1 MRLSVQECWNRL
13 TAARVA
19 RLATAGR
26 DQRPHI
32 VPVTFA
38 LDGERVVIGIDQK
51 PKTTTKLRRLRNIT
65 ENPNVAVL
73 CDHYEEDWSQL
84 WWVRTDGRATVLV
97 EGAARVSAIDALA
110 AKYEPY
116 EDDPPHGP
124 IISIQVE
131 SLTGW
136 AYSE

>member
-1 MRLSVQECWNRL
+1 M
-13 TAARVA
+13 
-19 RLATAGR
+19 ATAGR
-26 DQRPHI
+26 DLRPHI

-38 LDGERVVIGIDQK
+38 LGGERVVIGIDQK

-73 CDHYEEDWSQL
+73 CDHYDEDWAQL
-84 WWVRTDGRATVLV
+84 WWVRADGRAVVLH
-97 EGAARVSAIDALA
+97 EGEARVSAIDALA

-116 EDDPPHGP
+116 EGDPPHGP
-124 IISIQVE
+124 VISVQVE